1 MNKITIPR
9 FDGELLEIRKE
20 SQMDM
25 KNDYEEMETRKMAC
39 NKRMIDIEREIN
51 DFFASVEFK
60 KLAFSYDG
68 VYRDYCNSEKF
79 QIFNDTPI
87 EPICRGVNEKIREI
101 IDNAT
106 INMFIRNNGIYMES
120 DFPFGRKRDIQIGK
134 LIITECGCGGR
145 KDNWIIRFDN
155 EYIYHTFQCRSEN
168 VARHYRVLDVKE
180 KIMEG

>member
-1 MNKITIPR
+1 
-9 FDGELLEIRKE
+9 
-20 SQMDM
+20 
-25 KNDYEEMETRKMAC
+25 MAC
-39 NKRMIDIEREIN
+39 NKRMIDIEIEIN
-51 DFFASVEFK
+51 NFFASDEFK

-68 VYRDYCNSEKF
+68 VYRDYCNPEKF
-79 QIFNDTPI
+79 QIFDDTPI

-134 LIITECGCGGR
+134 LIITEYGCGGR

-155 EYIYHTFQCRSEN
+155 EYVYHTFQFRDEEEIS
-168 VARHYRVLDVKE
+168 HYRVLDVKE
-180 KIMEG
+180 KIANVY